1 MEIKVSIILYLVF
14 VPAAFFF
21 GPVDWQVDNPVTV
34 AVYWGV
40 IVLSIVLAW
49 LMFSYICQGSANNL
63 GGGEAKRVQG
73 VGWVWFSLAVAFI
86 YLKSMQMTGLSL
98 IEGLAMVTKSANESY
113 AEMVRYSLNRSSNP
127 MLSLGVA
134 VLSLPFWA
142 GLFFLLKNKGIS
154 YRRGKLVFLL
164 LLYSFFVMMKGA
176 DKEILEVVLFILLFY
191 FFDGRFRRGGK
202 KIVVGFV
209 VIAFVSLVAIRK
221 LNRSAE
227 DICFYLY
234 CLGEDSTILEEAF
247 ALLVGYSVQG
257 LKGLS
262 VALDGAF
269 FRQPELCIS
278 PMVSSFVN
286 KITGGCQGNGAVVE
300 LIESSGVWTSKG
312 QWISLPVWLSS
323 LGGFWVVPFILF
335 LHALIFCFAL
345 GSKERMKSDFF
356 FFVFVFYSM
365 IYFIYLPANNQVFLT
380 ADSLLLFVV
389 SFFYVGVNF
398 IRSVKWV
405 R

>member
-14 VPAAFFF
+14 VPAAFFW
-21 GPVDWQVDNPVTV
+21 GPVDWQVANPIAV

-40 IVLSIVLAW
+40 IVLSIALAW
-49 LMFSYICQGSANNL
+49 LMFSYACQRSTNNL
-63 GGGEAKRVQG
+63 GVGEVKSAQD

-98 IEGLAMVTKSANESY
+98 FEGLAIVTKGANESY
-113 AEMVRYSLNRSSNP
+113 AEMVRYSLNRTSKP

-142 GLFFLLKNKGIS
+142 GLFFLFKNKGVS
-154 YRRGKLVFLL
+154 FRRAKLVFLL

-176 DKEILEVVLFILLFY
+176 DKEILEIVLFVLLFY
-191 FFDGRFRRGGK
+191 FFDGKFRGGGK
-202 KIVVGFV
+202 KVVVGFV
-209 VIAFVSLVAIRK
+209 VVAFVSLVAIRK

-227 DICFYLY
+227 DVCFYLY
-234 CLGEDSTILEEAF
+234 CLGEDSTALEEAF

-262 VALDGAF
+262 VALEGAF
-269 FRQPELCIS
+269 FRQPELCVS
-278 PMVSSFVN
+278 PMVSSFVY

-300 LIESSGVWTSKG
+300 LIDSSGVWTSRG

-323 LGGFWVVPFILF
+323 LGGLWIVPFVLF
-335 LHALIFCFAL
+335 LHALVFCFAL
-345 GSKERMKSDFF
+345 ASRGKMKGDFF
-356 FFVFVFYSM
+356 YFVFVFYSI

-398 IRSVKWV
+398 IRSLKWA